1 MSSVTVKTAFAV
13 LGLAM
18 CGAPAFAAVQCAPS
32 LSGHPL
38 RASGGGTLFDG
49 PIRDNASLAPDGTQ
63 QVRGTWVNTWRL
75 GQGQQVTLVCR
86 YQATEEVAAHV
97 LPANVR
103 SCRQDPSSFV
113 CQ

>member
-1 MSSVTVKTAFAV
+1 MSSVTVKTAATV
-13 LGLAM
+13 LGLALF
-18 CGAPAFAAVQCAPS
+18 GAPALAAVQCAPS

-38 RASGGGTLFDG
+38 RTSGGGTLFDG
-49 PIRDNASLAPDGTQ
+49 PVHDNASLAPDGTQ
-63 QVRGTWVNTWRL
+63 QLRGTWVNTWRL

-86 YQATEEVAAHV
+86 YQGTQEVAAHV

-103 SCRQDPSSFV
+103 LCRQDPSSFV

>member
-1 MSSVTVKTAFAV
+1 MSSIIVKAGMAV
-13 LGLAM
+13 LGLVLF
-18 CGAPAFAAVQCAPS
+18 GAPALAAVQCAPS

-38 RASGGGTLFDG
+38 RTSGGGTLFDG
-49 PIRDNASLAPDGTQ
+49 PVRDNASLAPDSTQ

-75 GQGQQVTLVCR
+75 GPSQQVTLLCR
-86 YQATEEVAAHV
+86 YQGTNEVAAHV
-97 LPANVR
+97 LPSNVR